1 MKSPESYA
9 KMDLQDFIQK
19 ERVPIMRKNRLV
31 SPVVKWVGGKRQL
44 LDELTLLFPKRVSSY
59 CEPFLGGGAVL
70 FRLQPNIAYVNDINS
85 ELIQM
90 YEVIRDHVDELILAL
105 GEHPNEEGHFYRV
118 RDWDRDK
125 AQYARL
131 TKVQR
136 AARIIYLNKTC
147 YNGLFRVNSAGEFNT
162 PFGHYKNPN
171 IINAPTLKAVSA
183 YFQKAQ
189 LTFSSVDY
197 AEVLDKVE
205 KGTFVYLDPPYDPV
219 SDTANFTGYA
229 KGGFGRPEQLRLR
242 ECCDELNR
250 RGIKFML
257 SNSATDFIREQYA
270 AYNITIVKA
279 KRAINSN
286 AAKRGQVDEVV
297 IRNYE

>member
-1 MKSPESYA
+1 
-9 KMDLQDFIQK
+9 
-19 ERVPIMRKNRLV
+19 MRKNRLV
-31 SPVVKWVGGKRQL
+31 VPVVKWVGGKRQL
-44 LDELTLLFPKRVSSY
+44 LDDLTPLFPKCVTSY

-70 FRLQPNIAYVNDINS
+70 FKLQPNIAYVNDINS

-90 YEVIRDHVDELILAL
+90 YEVIRDNVDELITAL
-105 GEHPNEEGHFYRV
+105 GEHPNEEEHFYSV
-118 RDWDRDK
+118 RDWDRNK
-125 AQYARL
+125 EQYEQL

-147 YNGLFRVNSAGEFNT
+147 YNGLFRVNNAGEFNT

-171 IINAPTLKAVSA
+171 IVNAPTLKAVSA
-183 YFQKAQ
+183 YFQKAK

-197 AEVLDKVE
+197 AEVLANVA

-219 SDTANFTGYA
+219 SDTANFTGYT
-229 KGGFGRPEQLRLR
+229 KGGFDRSEQIRLR
-242 ECCDELNR
+242 QCCDELNR

-297 IRNYE
+297 VRNYE